1 MVLFAIIVS
10 LPGLPNWPTL
20 EVSHPYTSRAKWGIG
35 NCCPAWSAAQ
45 QRQLDVVK
53 QTEVIPE
60 EPSEVLMRLVRD
72 IDTFVLYES
81 NQAIILW
88 LVITRLV
95 WDIKTSQALHN
106 LNDWKLVG
114 IPHVT
119 RPQGET
125 LFIRAPLSLLHL
137 LGIVSLWWIF
147 FGPWD
152 EELYG
157 QHQISYY
164 IVLPS
169 SHKVPPVCRQYPSLN
184 YSPEMLHQMWSKGW
198 GHAEAAWAFEQSVG
212 KSPRFWWSS
221 SGIQRAELHAI
232 LTDFVFPTWQYC
244 VACIIYSPVNVIV
257 LHDCLGRTF
266 ELRRHLRYER
276 VAAWGPSP
284 QCAIV
289 HGLTGR
295 DIPWLQNAKCII
307 GQVHLAEC
315 GRCLWEVWG
324 S

>member
-1 MVLFAIIVS
+1 MPPCKGVQLQGPQPLTQLVS
-10 LPGLPNWPTL
+10 
-20 EVSHPYTSRAKWGIG
+20 
-35 NCCPAWSAAQ
+35 
-45 QRQLDVVK
+45 
-53 QTEVIPE
+53 
-60 EPSEVLMRLVRD
+60 
-72 IDTFVLYES
+72 
-81 NQAIILW
+81 
-88 LVITRLV
+88 
-95 WDIKTSQALHN
+95 
-106 LNDWKLVG
+106 
-114 IPHVT
+114 T

>member
-1 MVLFAIIVS
+1 MYCIYIFLDFFSGTVCYHSQLTRLAKLTDIGGFTPLHLACQMGHWQLLPCLVCSSAISAIGCCGWNKPKWFQES
-10 LPGLPNWPTL
+10 LLRN
-20 EVSHPYTSRAKWGIG
+20 S
-35 NCCPAWSAAQ
+35 
-45 QRQLDVVK
+45 
-53 QTEVIPE
+53 
-60 EPSEVLMRLVRD
+60 LMRLVQD
-72 IDTFVLYES
+72 IDTYVLYES
-81 NQAIILW
+81 NQTVILR

-147 FGPWD
+147 FGRWD
-152 EELYG
+152 EELYR

-169 SHKVPPVCRQYPSLN
+169 SHKVPPVCPQYPSLN

-221 SGIQRAELHAI
+221 SGVQRAELHAI
-232 LTDFVFPTWQYC
+232 LTDFVFPTSQYC
-244 VACIIYSPVNVIV
+244 VSSIISSPVNVIV
-257 LHDCLGRTF
+257 LHDWPGRTQT
-266 ELRRHLRYER
+266 HG
-276 VAAWGPSP
+276 VTWGMS
-284 QCAIV
+284 
-289 HGLTGR
+289 G
-295 DIPWLQNAKCII
+295 
-307 GQVHLAEC
+307 
-315 GRCLWEVWG
+315 
-324 S
+324 